1 VNGTGATTREEARP
15 VVVLKRF
22 HGSVQLDATRV
33 GRDAS
38 RVAEEVIAHL
48 ESLGGAD
55 VRVTLE
61 IDARLPNGVPDNVV
75 RIVTENCRTL
85 KFESQG
91 FEKE

>member
-1 VNGTGATTREEARP
+1 MTRPDARP
-15 VVVLKRF
+15 AVVLKRF

-38 RVAEEVIAHL
+38 RIAEELFAHL
-48 ESLGGAD
+48 ESLCGGD
-55 VRVTLE
+55 VRITLE
-61 IDARLPNGVPDNVV
+61 IDAPVPNGTPESVV

-85 KFESQG
+85 TFASQG